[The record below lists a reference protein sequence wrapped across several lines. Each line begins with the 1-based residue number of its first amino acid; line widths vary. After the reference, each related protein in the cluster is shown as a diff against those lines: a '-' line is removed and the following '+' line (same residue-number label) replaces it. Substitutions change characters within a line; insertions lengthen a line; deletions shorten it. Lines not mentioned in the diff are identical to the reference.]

1 MKCDCCD
8 EKASWVRCTQFA
20 GNHYFCDLHALQEE
34 DFGQSDSYSFWSE
47 HNYVE
52 KNMKSD
58 DVERMIDSAEKVL
71 TKKLYVVD
79 VVSTFRMRYV
89 VEARSEEHALD
100 EVTMEEHDPEF
111 KEFSQEHIGTH
122 IFASR
127 ELTKDQ
133 YLELF
138 DKDNDYLKGWTEE
151 QKLNFINKIDY
162 QE

>member
-8 EKASWVRCTQFA
+8 EKATWVRMTQFA
-20 GNHYFCDLHALQEE
+20 GNHFFCDLHALQEE

-47 HNYVE
+47 HNYKDPME
-52 KNMKSD
+52 
-58 DVERMIDSAEKVL
+58 
-71 TKKLYVVD
+71 KKLYVVD
-79 VVSTFRMRYV
+79 VMSTFRMRYV
-89 VEARSEEHALD
+89 VEANSEEHALD
-100 EVTMEEHDPEF
+100 EVVMEEHNTDF

-127 ELTKDQ
+127 EVTKEQ

-151 QKLNFINKIDY
+151 QKLNMINVIDY
-162 QE
+162 KDEK